1 MSLLHPASFH
11 CAEVLIVT
19 VKGSYPFQKHLFTT
33 MCPEIFVKLDFI
45 GFIKRLLV
53 TNLW

>member
-1 MSLLHPASFH
+1 MLLLHPSSFH
-11 CAEVLIVT
+11 WPEVLIVI
-19 VKGSYPFQKHLFTT
+19 VKGDYPFKKHLLTT

-53 TNLW
+53 TNFW